1 MTLNEIY
8 VLNRAIDGAEI
19 YALPKLNI
27 PLSDFLISSVKDKL
41 VEKRI
46 LNTHKSFTDEGIRLT
61 QRIRLYK
68 TAVKYISINRITIG
82 LQDENNGVALIYNP
96 YFNSYAFDK
105 IFSEDIFSCLT
116 ETYPFLQ
123 EDGEAVSEHEQEESI
138 AFDLLKERHHIDHKK
153 SLIVKTKSKDVE
165 THEELYFANNQ
176 FYLYDHIRQILIQK
190 SKEKLIDIIRERMK
204 IHGQDISSS

>member
-27 PLSDFLISSVKDKL
+27 PLSNLLISSIKDRL
-41 VEKRI
+41 IEKRI

-96 YFNSYAFDK
+96 YFNSYAFDR
-105 IFSEDIFSCLT
+105 IFSEDIFSDLT
-116 ETYPFLQ
+116 GAYAFLL
-123 EDGEAVSEHEQEESI
+123 EDGEAVIEQEENI
-138 AFDLLKERHHIDHKK
+138 EFNLLKERHHIDCKN
-153 SLIVKTKSKDVE
+153 SLILKTKSKDAE
-165 THEELYFANNQ
+165 THEELYFTNNQ
-176 FYLYDHIRQILIQK
+176 FYLYDHIRKILMQK

-204 IHGQDISSS
+204 IHVHDISNS